1 LANETWKNYKEKKHS
16 KPSPLKGVR
25 VLEVCTLILGPS
37 GPGFAAAMGAEVIK
51 CEVPP
56 LGDTCRDMTPF
67 GYLFRGY
74 GPVFVHTNINK
85 YWIGLDLHK
94 TEAQE
99 VFKELAARSD
109 IIEENLRPGVMESWN
124 VGYQQ
129 IKKINPD
136 IIYIA
141 KNGFGQWGQYA
152 VENRPSNDGASQ
164 AFSGYAWMSS
174 FPGQPPL
181 KSRIYVCDDY
191 GGLMGELAVLAA
203 LHYRERTGKGQFIE
217 LSQSENIMRAM
228 SWVWPYQQIT
238 GKAAM
243 PAGNRDV
250 SICPADTFYCAD
262 GAFVA
267 IAAPAPG
274 EFRGLCT
281 AMGRPE
287 LANDPRFKDHLVRL
301 QEENATEILKII
313 ADWARTRVSG
323 EIEELANEHG
333 FAASRVYNVKDV
345 AENKHFRERGF
356 ITEVDDPL
364 LGQYHDYEFPVM
376 MSRTPPKVKWSVRAV
391 GFDNEYVMTYHLGKS
406 EDEIRQLYECGALG
420 KWGDLPGRR
429 PPAGWDGKAG
439 IIMARYDEGRE

>member
-1 LANETWKNYKEKKHS
+1 MAEKTWQNYKEKKHS
-16 KPSPLKGVR
+16 KPSPLKGIR

-37 GPGFAAAMGAEVIK
+37 GPCFAAAMGAEVIK

-74 GPVFVHTNINK
+74 GPVFVHSNINK

-94 TEAQE
+94 TEAQK
-99 VFKELAARSD
+99 VFLELAAKSD
-109 IIEENLRPGVMESWN
+109 IIEENLRPGVMEGWN
-124 VGYQQ
+124 VGYRQ
-129 IKKINPD
+129 IKEVNPG

-152 VENRPSNDGASQ
+152 EENRPSNDGASQ

-191 GGLMGELAVLAA
+191 GGLMGEVAVLAA

-238 GKAAM
+238 GKVAM

-250 SICPADTFYCAD
+250 SVCPADTFHCAD
-262 GAFVA
+262 DSFVA
-267 IAAPAPG
+267 IAAPAPQ
-274 EFRGLCT
+274 EFRGLCL

-287 LANDPRFKDHLVRL
+287 LAEAPRFKDHLVRL
-301 QEENATEILKII
+301 REENATEILKLI
-313 ADWARTRVSG
+313 ADWARTKTSG
-323 EIEELANEHG
+323 EIKELAEKHG
-333 FAASRVYNVKDV
+333 FAASPVYTVKDV
-345 AENKHFRERGF
+345 VEDKHFQERGF
-356 ITEVDDPL
+356 VTELDDPL
-364 LGQYHDYEFPVM
+364 LGQYQDYEFPVM
-376 MSRTPPKVKWSVRAV
+376 MSRTPPRVKWSVRAV
-391 GFDNEYVMTYHLGKS
+391 GFDNEYVMVHHLGKS
-406 EDEIRQLYECGALG
+406 KDEIRRLYECGALG
-420 KWGDLPGRR
+420 KWSDTPGRR
-429 PPAGWDGKAG
+429 PPADWDGKTG
-439 IIMARYDEGRE
+439 LILARDSEGKE